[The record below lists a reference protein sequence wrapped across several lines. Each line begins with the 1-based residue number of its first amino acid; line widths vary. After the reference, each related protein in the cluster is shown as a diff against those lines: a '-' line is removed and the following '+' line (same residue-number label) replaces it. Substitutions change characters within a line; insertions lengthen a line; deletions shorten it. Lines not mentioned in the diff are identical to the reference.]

1 MGSAA
6 TWTIWGS
13 GTRPCPRWRSSGS
26 TTTATLAP
34 TVRGGV
40 ESSTTLA
47 SMSVIGEVPTAKD
60 TGTTSMM
67 DFIVRKGGEVVD
79 YSYGTPE
86 AITTRPLFDF
96 KNHDTSVLII
106 KTTGTEVATGL
117 TVNGDFLV
125 PHNAKFKNNFS
136 LKAD

>member
-1 MGSAA
+1 M
-6 TWTIWGS
+6 
-13 GTRPCPRWRSSGS
+13 SSGS

-60 TGTTSMM
+60 TGSTSMM

-136 LKAD
+136 LKSGLESAIDAATYPGCVGVANNE